1 MRTAAI
7 GGNRELT
14 QAIIALKARLRNGR
28 VSSGRSRQRHRPW
41 DSTPMASRK
50 EQKEAAR
57 QRRLA
62 EEAAAQQKAQ
72 RNRRMQMLGG
82 VIVAAI
88 IVVVVLVVVSSGSGG
103 KSSTAVIKPQSS
115 KARSI
120 AATVNN
126 SLAGIPQSGTTLG
139 NPKAKVTVTEFGDLE
154 CPICR
159 DFALG
164 AETQLIA
171 NQVKQGTVKIVYK
184 SFKTATND
192 LADSDTIFPLQQSA
206 AYAAGAQD
214 KAWNYILLF
223 YHEQQ
228 SGRSGLG
235 PERQEVERRSVQPLL
250 RLSGRRRR
258 RSGDQARPA
267 GHPVTGVLG
276 PEEPDA
282 VLRRRPDLRTGGVV
296 HQAGLV
302 SRTLRRVM
310 FVIAVLGTALAA
322 YLVYV
327 HYSGAK
333 PICTSRGDTCQKVQ
347 TSVWSKVDGVPVA
360 LIGLIGYVGIL
371 GSLLARD
378 RDETRILTL
387 GMTLIGVCFSGY
399 LTYRELFTLHE
410 ICEECA
416 TSAVL
421 MALLFIGAVWRFLI
435 TDDLAAPTS
444 PVGPDEPA
452 RSSGRSRA
460 TV

>member
-1 MRTAAI
+1 
-7 GGNRELT
+7 
-14 QAIIALKARLRNGR
+14 
-28 VSSGRSRQRHRPW
+28 
-41 DSTPMASRK
+41 
-50 EQKEAAR
+50 
-57 QRRLA
+57 
-62 EEAAAQQKAQ
+62 
-72 RNRRMQMLGG
+72 
-82 VIVAAI
+82 
-88 IVVVVLVVVSSGSGG
+88 
-103 KSSTAVIKPQSS
+103 
-115 KARSI
+115 
-120 AATVNN
+120 
-126 SLAGIPQSGTTLG
+126 
-139 NPKAKVTVTEFGDLE
+139 
-154 CPICR
+154 
-159 DFALG
+159 
-164 AETQLIA
+164 
-171 NQVKQGTVKIVYK
+171 
-184 SFKTATND
+184 
-192 LADSDTIFPLQQSA
+192 
-206 AYAAGAQD
+206 
-214 KAWNYILLF
+214 
-223 YHEQQ
+223 
-228 SGRSGLG
+228 
-235 PERQEVERRSVQPLL
+235 
-250 RLSGRRRR
+250 
-258 RSGDQARPA
+258 
-267 GHPVTGVLG
+267 
-276 PEEPDA
+276 
-282 VLRRRPDLRTGGVV
+282 
-296 HQAGLV
+296 V